1 MAGEGDKGDKRDMRS
16 ERGRAETGVADTVP
30 GNPAQG
36 TEAPNPLAPSQP
48 TPGQPTPS
56 QPTPSQLPTNPLP
69 TGPAANLL
77 AQIPPAKGPA
87 PVHLWNPDFC
97 GDIDMR
103 IARDGT
109 WFYQGTPIGRAA
121 MVRLFSTILRRDG
134 DDYFLV
140 TPVEKVGIQVDDA
153 PFVAIR
159 LDVQG
164 EGQQQRLRFFSNVD
178 DSCELDAQHPLRVDI
193 DPSTAEPSPYVL
205 MRTNLQALIHR
216 NVFYQLVELA
226 VPREIDGQQW
236 LGVWSHG
243 EFFII
248 GADPA

>member
-1 MAGEGDKGDKRDMRS
+1 M
-16 ERGRAETGVADTVP
+16 
-30 GNPAQG
+30 
-36 TEAPNPLAPSQP
+36 
-48 TPGQPTPS
+48 
-56 QPTPSQLPTNPLP
+56 
-69 TGPAANLL
+69 PAASDLL

-109 WFYQGTPIGRAA
+109 WFYQGTPIGRAP

-140 TPVEKVGIQVDDA
+140 TPVEKVGIQVEDA

-159 LDVQG
+159 LEVEG
-164 EGQQQRLRFFSNVD
+164 EGEHQCLRFFTNVD
-178 DSCELDAQHPLRVDI
+178 DNCDADADHPLRVHI
-193 DPSTAEPSPYVL
+193 DVDSQEPSPYVRV
-205 MRTNLQALIHR
+205 RTNLEALIHR
-216 NVFYQLVELA
+216 NVFYQLVDLA
-226 VPREIDGQQW
+226 VTRQIDGQSW

-243 EFFII
+243 QFFPV
-248 GADPA
+248 GPEPEGSPD